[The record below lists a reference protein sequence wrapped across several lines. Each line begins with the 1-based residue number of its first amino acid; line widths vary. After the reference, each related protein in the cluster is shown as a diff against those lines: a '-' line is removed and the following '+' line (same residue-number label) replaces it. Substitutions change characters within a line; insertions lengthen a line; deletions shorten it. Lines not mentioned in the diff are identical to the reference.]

1 MGVYGSKV
9 CYKII
14 VLFIAMIAGYIA
26 KKSKT
31 LNKDSTKALSAV
43 LANITNPCLIVA
55 GLQMPRETSL

>member
-31 LNKDSTKALSAV
+31 LNKDST
-43 LANITNPCLIVA
+43 
-55 GLQMPRETSL
+55 